1 MIKKIIGYLPYKVDT
16 LAGEGVG
23 EVVGLDDLQHL
34 KVWGHD
40 HDEPYYLHIDEVQL
54 VLGRVEDMNKEDLGE
69 FSPHFLEM
77 YSLGEW
83 GPELMTV
90 NDYTQAMMLHLDVW
104 RLIDKGLAVDRK
116 TL

>member
-16 LAGEGVG
+16 LVGEGLG

-54 VLGRVEDMNKEDLGE
+54 VLGRMKDMSKEDLEE
-69 FSPHFLEM
+69 FSTSFQLLFISGLWNPK
-77 YSLGEW
+77 
-83 GPELMTV
+83 LMTV
-90 NDYTQAMMLHLDVW
+90 NDYNQAMMMHLDVW
-104 RLIDKGLAVDRK
+104 GLIDKGLAVDRK

>member
-16 LAGEGVG
+16 LVGEGLG

-54 VLGRVEDMNKEDLGE
+54 VLGRMKDMSKEDLLGFSNE
-69 FSPHFLEM
+69 FVSSVMFRKFN
-77 YSLGEW
+77 
-83 GPELMTV
+83 PELMTV
-90 NDYTQAMMLHLDVW
+90 NDHTQAMMLHLDVW
-104 RLIDKGLAVDRK
+104 GLIDKGLAVDRK